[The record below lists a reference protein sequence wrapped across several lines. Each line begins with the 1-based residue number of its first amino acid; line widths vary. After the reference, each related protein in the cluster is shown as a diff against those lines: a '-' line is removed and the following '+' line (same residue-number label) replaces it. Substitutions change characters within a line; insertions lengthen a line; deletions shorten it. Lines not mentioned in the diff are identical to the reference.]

1 MKFATPILIGALFA
15 GVSFALRER
24 WGNGAGLWFVGVLL
38 TLWFV
43 AWLVTKHFEKKLR
56 ERGIEIPDEDG

>member
-1 MKFATPILIGALFA
+1 MKLATPILIGGLIA

-24 WGNGAGLWFVGVLL
+24 WGKSASLWFLGILL

-43 AWLVTKHFEKKLR
+43 LWLVTKHFERKLR
-56 ERGIEIPDEDG
+56 KRGLAR